1 MLSNLHIACDHG
13 HFEVV
18 KFLLKNSKEKRINIF
33 KKTNNQ
39 MTAEDLA
46 KLNGHKNVLEL
57 MEDWNH
63 AWTLQIAIE
72 ATKAKLKADEYKLE
86 TLRKK
91 HHF

>member
-1 MLSNLHIACDHG
+1 MTLTLILMLSNLHIACDHG

-46 KLNGHKNVLEL
+46 KEEGHNNILEL
-57 MEDWNH
+57 LE
-63 AWTLQIAIE
+63 AWTLQE
-72 ATKAKLKADEYKLE
+72 KN
-86 TLRKK
+86 
-91 HHF
+91 

>member
-46 KLNGHKNVLEL
+46 QLNAHNNVLEL
-57 MEDWNH
+57 LEDWNH
-63 AWTLQIAIE
+63 AWNLQIAIE
-72 ATKAKLKADEYKLE
+72 ATKAKLKFI
-86 TLRKK
+86 LRI
-91 HHF
+91 F

>member
-1 MLSNLHIACDHG
+1 MLSNLDIACDHG
-13 HFEVV
+13 YFEVV

-46 KLNGHKNVLEL
+46 QLNAHNNVLEL
-57 MEDWNH
+57 LEDWNH

-72 ATKAKLKADEYKLE
+72 ATKAKLKFI
-86 TLRKK
+86 LRI
-91 HHF
+91 F